1 MILAKAFLKYPI
13 LRGLTPIYHGVL
25 KGKMKPSFFIVGF
38 QKCGTTTLYNAMV
51 SHPDILPG
59 LMKENNILAEPRERF
74 EDFALCFPKKQKGKI
89 TGDASHLH
97 TWMPYGLSRIK
108 THYPNAKIIV
118 IMRNPVDRAFSHFN
132 MDQKIGYVSKSIS
145 FQQLIDVELTLRKRL
160 SDEAGMPEIYDSL
173 KLYGNK
179 YGWPISRGLY
189 HIYIEELQRL
199 NLDFLPLFIEEANEN
214 WEETMLQTF
223 EFIGVKPV
231 HVSPKMSNKG
241 EYKSDLDPKIRKQ
254 LEDFYELPNQKLASL
269 LQRTLPW

>member
-1 MILAKAFLKYPI
+1 
-13 LRGLTPIYHGVL
+13 
-25 KGKMKPSFFIVGF
+25 
-38 QKCGTTTLYNAMV
+38 MV

-214 WEETMLQTF
+214 WEETMVRTF

-269 LQRTLPW
+269 LQRNLPW